1 MGLGSAPTCD
11 FPGCTAQR
19 REVNNWYVITEDQ
32 YGVRIYHWDK
42 CPTQHMEEGK
52 HFCGLD
58 HAFRYAS
65 NVMTPNHTDANRE
78 STLELNPPLNREGTK
93 PIESVVAE
101 VEESLSD
108 RID

>member
-1 MGLGSAPTCD
+1 MIFPAALHSAVKSIIGMSSLRTNTALGFTTGISA
-11 FPGCTAQR
+11 R
-19 REVNNWYVITEDQ
+19 
-32 YGVRIYHWDK
+32 
-42 CPTQHMEEGK
+42 HMEEGK

>member
-1 MGLGSAPTCD
+1 MGLESTATCD
-11 FPGCTAQR
+11 FPQCQAQR
-19 REVNNWYVITEDQ
+19 REVNNWYVVAEDR

-42 CPTQHMEEGK
+42 CPTQYMKGGK

-58 HAFRYAS
+58 HAFRHAS
-65 NVMTPNHTDANRE
+65 SVMTPDHTDANRE
-78 STLELNPPLNREGTK
+78 STYELKPPLTREGTV

-101 VEESLSD
+101 VNEALSD